1 MPGVAP
7 ENTILQYRIQARLLT
22 YQCMH
27 REQKGC
33 GNQWHTVAAELLYQH
48 WWWHEGQKD
57 KAWGAVVAVM
67 LDYYGNDDNKDYR
80 GR

>member
-1 MPGVAP
+1 M
-7 ENTILQYRIQARLLT
+7 E
-22 YQCMH
+22 
-27 REQKGC
+27 KGC